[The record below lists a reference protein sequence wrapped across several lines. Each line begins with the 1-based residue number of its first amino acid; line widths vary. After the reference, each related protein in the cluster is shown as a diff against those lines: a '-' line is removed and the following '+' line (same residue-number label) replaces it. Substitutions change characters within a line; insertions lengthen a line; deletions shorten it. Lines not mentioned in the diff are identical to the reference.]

1 MPEGKTSKI
10 ATTMLRGFH
19 HRDGDFK
26 DRSPAKKGRSP
37 YDNPAT
43 GDGDKSPGRGVKNP
57 IK

>member
-10 ATTMLRGFH
+10 ATTMLRGFR
-19 HRDGDFK
+19 HRDGDGK
-26 DRSPAKKGRSP
+26 DRSLAKKGRSP

-43 GDGDKSPGRGVKNP
+43 KGDTSPGRGVENP